1 MSDIAPTTVPL
12 VETPYAASRP
22 AKRSPARRWLIG
34 GGIVVVIAGLLGLR
48 QTGAWQW
55 LTGAPLGGASVFVV
69 QPADLQIVLSEDGEL
84 KARES
89 IELRNEVEG
98 ASTILFLVS
107 ESTRVKKG
115 DLLVELASDELKERL
130 EQEQLTLST
139 TRAAYEAAVQEL
151 EITRNENASKL
162 KKCTIDRDVAELELR
177 QYLEGEF
184 PKQVTEAA
192 INIKQ
197 TELEI
202 DRKNDELEKNKRL
215 FEQKF
220 VTQSKIEQLN
230 FELEKLNM
238 TLDKHRLAKTIL
250 LEYDRPK
257 VEKQKRS
264 ALEQAEQ
271 ELERERARSES
282 RERQAIA
289 KSEEQKGT
297 LAMRE
302 KRVTRLEEQL
312 RKTKVLAPIDGV
324 VQYPSDS
331 GWRMNDS
338 VLAVGQKVYE
348 GQTLLILPNTTQMI
362 VSMRIHE
369 ADRHKVAEG
378 MPVQVRVPAVPGQIF
393 TGRISKIAR
402 FADSAHRWLNPNLKE
417 HATEILL
424 DQTDA
429 PVSPGDSADIR
440 IFIDQLSNVLAVPVQ
455 SVYTRGTRSFV
466 FVGGL
471 GEPRLTEVK
480 LGQASTSMVEV
491 SSGLSAGDR
500 VLMRADEKHLAM
512 LPPANSPTLDAPPPM
527 PPAAPGGAP
536 AAQRQGPPRA
546 ERDRPGRGERGRP
559 AVVADSGEAKTE
571 AGQAQA
577 GSTENAA
584 GQTESTEGSQSP
596 GDAKPAG
603 ADSEKPAQPSN
614 PEPARTPPAGNAG
627 NR

>member
-1 MSDIAPTTVPL
+1 MSDVAPTTVPL

-22 AKRSPARRWLIG
+22 ARRLTARRWLIG
-34 GGIVVVIAGLLGLR
+34 GGIVVVIAGMLGLR
-48 QTGAWQW
+48 QTDAWRW
-55 LTGAPLGGASVFVV
+55 LTGASAGGASVFVV
-69 QPADLQIVLSEDGEL
+69 QPGDLQIVLSEDGEL

-98 ASTILFLVS
+98 ASTILFLVP
-107 ESTRVKKG
+107 ESTRVRKG

-130 EQEQLTLST
+130 DQEQLTLST

-184 PKQVTEAA
+184 PKQVSETE

-197 TELEI
+197 TMLEI
-202 DRKNDELEKNKRL
+202 DRKKDELEKNTRL
-215 FEQKF
+215 FERKF

-238 TLDKHRLAKTIL
+238 TLDKHRLARTIL
-250 LEYDRPK
+250 LDYDRPK

-282 RERQAIA
+282 RERQAVA

-302 KRVTRLEEQL
+302 KRVARLEEQL

-324 VQYPSDS
+324 VQYPTDS

-378 MPVQVRVPAVPGQIF
+378 MPVQVRVPAVPGQVF
-393 TGRISKIAR
+393 TGKISKIAR

-417 HATEILL
+417 HASEILL

-429 PVSPGDSADIR
+429 PVSPGDSADIK

-466 FVGGL
+466 FVSSL
-471 GEPRLTEVK
+471 GQPRLTEVK
-480 LGQASTSMVEV
+480 LGQSSTSMVEIV
-491 SSGLSAGDR
+491 SGLSAGDR
-500 VLMRADEKHLAM
+500 VLMRADDRLLAM
-512 LPPANSPTLDAPPPM
+512 LPPANTPTLDVPPPV
-527 PPAAPGGAP
+527 PPVGPGGGP
-536 AAQRQGPPRA
+536 AAQRQGASRA
-546 ERDRPGRGERGRP
+546 ERDRPGRGERGRQA
-559 AVVADSGEAKTE
+559 AVAGTGETRTE
-571 AGQAQA
+571 AGAQA
-577 GSTENAA
+577 GSTENSA
-584 GQTESTEGSQSP
+584 GKTESTEGAKKPDDAGPADAGS
-596 GDAKPAG
+596 AKPVQRS
-603 ADSEKPAQPSN
+603 DPAP
-614 PEPARTPPAGNAG
+614 PPTPPAGKNDDH
-627 NR
+627 